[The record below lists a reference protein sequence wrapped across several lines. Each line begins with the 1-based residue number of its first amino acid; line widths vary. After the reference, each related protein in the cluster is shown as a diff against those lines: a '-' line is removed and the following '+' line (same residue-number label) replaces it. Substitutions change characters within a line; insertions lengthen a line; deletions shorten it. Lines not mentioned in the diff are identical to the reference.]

1 MNISLVVIH
10 QVATPAAS
18 FTAALLESSIVAKH
32 SSHILDMARKGAA
45 HRYEELHAEIAA
57 LVRNFPHLGGRK
69 GGVLS
74 RGAAALRQGGKAV
87 LTELAPRKRKLSA
100 RARKAISDAQKK
112 RWAKKKA
119 DNKK

>member
-10 QVATPAAS
+10 MVATQAAS
-18 FTAALLESSIVAKH
+18 FAAALLESSIMAQH

-45 HRYEELHAEIAA
+45 HRYEELHAELAA
-57 LVRNFPHLGGRK
+57 LVRNFPHLAGRK
-69 GGVLS
+69 GGILS
-74 RGAAALRQGGKAV
+74 RGPAPLGQGGKAV
-87 LTELAPRKRKLSA
+87 ATERVPRKRKMSA